1 MEIKEL
7 LKQYEEIEKDVL
19 LDDMEDETGMNAVC
33 EDFDEDDELGL
44 YMQTDGKFY
53 NRYIVP
59 AIKDLKKG
67 LTIMMNEAIDM
78 QNAELP
84 IEQQQELV
92 NEKQV
97 GRIISEV
104 GFEETTKIIMGLS
117 KESTETEES
126 SKNV

>member
-1 MEIKEL
+1 MNDIVGYIKTTKRIYPICFNL
-7 LKQYEEIEKDVL
+7 NVIEEIQELYGSITAWGEIVESKTKD
-19 LDDMEDETGMNAVC
+19 GIN
-33 EDFDEDDELGL
+33 
-44 YMQTDGKFY
+44 
-53 NRYIVP
+53 
-59 AIKDLKKG
+59 IKDLKKG

-78 QNAELP
+78 ENAELP